1 MKNARE
7 FIILISSFFLSFVFP
22 VLRKM
27 SYYSILRVQ
36 HPWSPVNVTVTFL
49 ALLFTCRVTHR
60 CQTVGKSSFLRVCDS
75 LCKIFIFALLWLGEK
90 ILKHKNSR
98 QLSLFLS
105 ETFILIFGM
114 LQTVSV
120 ALRVYGELL
129 TCIIFDIF
137 SFVQIIFC
145 R

>member
-1 MKNARE
+1 M
-7 FIILISSFFLSFVFP
+7 
-22 VLRKM
+22 
-27 SYYSILRVQ
+27 
-36 HPWSPVNVTVTFL
+36 
-49 ALLFTCRVTHR
+49 
-60 CQTVGKSSFLRVCDS
+60 
-75 LCKIFIFALLWLGEK
+75 FALLYDWGKK

-98 QLSLFLS
+98 QLSFFLS

-120 ALRVYGELL
+120 ALTVYGELL